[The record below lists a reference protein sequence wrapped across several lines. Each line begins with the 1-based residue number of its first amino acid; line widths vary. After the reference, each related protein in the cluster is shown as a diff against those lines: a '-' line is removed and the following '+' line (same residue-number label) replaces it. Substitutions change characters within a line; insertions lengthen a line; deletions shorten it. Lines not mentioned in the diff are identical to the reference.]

1 MLIHLETQIDLED
14 AIRALVEQD
23 PRLKPILE
31 ITGMPAIRQRE
42 PGFAGLAAIVC
53 GQQLSTASA
62 AAIWARVSAAFD
74 PFHHDEIRKARA
86 DRLGRLGLSA
96 AKIKT
101 LKHIARELAEERL
114 NLDVL
119 ANEDADAAHNTL
131 TALPGIGPW
140 TADVYLL
147 FCLGH
152 GDAWPAGDL
161 AVQEAVKIGLG
172 LKTRPTPKQMAPL
185 AEPWRPLRG
194 AAAHLWW
201 SYYRHLK
208 KREGVIADA
217 AKANEVSNYVA
228 VAKRSS
234 GSAKIAAA
242 KRLNKTLGSKP

>member
-1 MLIHLETQIDLED
+1 MLRFIEK
-14 AIRALVEQD
+14 EQD
-23 PRLKPILE
+23 LRDGLDALLAVDLRLARVLGVAGLPPLRRRP
-31 ITGMPAIRQRE
+31 G
-42 PGFAGLAAIVC
+42 GFAGLASIIVS
-53 GQQLSTASA
+53 QQLSTASA

-74 PFHHDEIRKARA
+74 PFHHDAIRKARA
-86 DRLGRLGLSA
+86 DKLGRLGLSA

-131 TALPGIGPW
+131 TTLPGIGPW

-161 AVQEAVKIGLG
+161 AVQEAIKAGLG

-201 SYYRHLK
+201 AYYRVLK

-217 AKANEVSNYVA
+217 AKANDVSNYVA
-228 VAKRSS
+228 VAKRSP

-242 KRLNKTLGSKP
+242 KRLNKQPGSKP

>member
-1 MLIHLETQIDLED
+1 MLVHLNSQSDLED
-14 AIRALVEQD
+14 AVQALLKQD
-23 PRLKPILE
+23 KRLRPIFE
-31 ITGMPAIRQRE
+31 VTGMPALRQRE
-42 PGFAGLAAIVC
+42 PGFAGLAHIIC

-62 AAIWARVSAAFD
+62 AAIWERISKAFD
-74 PFHHDEIRKARA
+74 PLDHHAIRKARA

-101 LKHIARELAEERL
+101 LKLLARELAEERL

-119 ANEDADAAHNTL
+119 ANEDADSAHNTL
-131 TALPGIGPW
+131 TSHHGIGPW
-140 TADVYLL
+140 TADIYLL

-172 LKTRPTPKQMAPL
+172 LKERPTAKQMAPL

-201 SYYRHLK
+201 SYYRVLK
-208 KREGVIADA
+208 KREGV
-217 AKANEVSNYVA
+217 VV
-228 VAKRSS
+228 
-234 GSAKIAAA
+234 G
-242 KRLNKTLGSKP
+242 

>member
-1 MLIHLETQIDLED
+1 MAGTSPAMTEKRESSQVSSMIIHLSSQSDLED
-14 AIRALVEQD
+14 AIHALLKQD
-23 PRLKPILE
+23 KRLKPIFEL
-31 ITGMPAIRQRE
+31 TGMPALRQRE
-42 PGFAGLAAIVC
+42 PGFAGLAHIVC

-62 AAIWARVSAAFD
+62 AAIWGRISSAFD
-74 PFHHDEIRKARA
+74 PFDHHAIRKARA

-101 LKHIARELAEERL
+101 LKLLARELTEERL

-119 ANEDADAAHNTL
+119 ANEDADTAHNTL
-131 TALPGIGPW
+131 TAHHGIGPW

-172 LKTRPTPKQMAPL
+172 LKTRPTAKQMAAL
-185 AEPWRPLRG
+185 AEPWRPYRG

-201 SYYRHLK
+201 SYYRMLR
-208 KREGVIADA
+208 KREGV
-217 AKANEVSNYVA
+217 A
-228 VAKRSS
+228 V
-234 GSAKIAAA
+234 G
-242 KRLNKTLGSKP
+242 